1 MANRFALLRSANY
14 PECSPTITKLTV
26 GEWTVADMNP
36 VNWTFAD
43 VVPLLRDELWIAVR
57 KRLERWKE
65 WAMIW
70 VENDQEFRIEK

>member
-1 MANRFALLRSANY
+1 MPETVDLLA
-14 PECSPTITKLTV
+14 EFSPTITILTV
-26 GEWTVADMNP
+26 AEWTVADINA

-65 WAMIW
+65 WAMIGW
-70 VENDQEFRIEK
+70 KRIKNQK